1 MYAPPPGYRWI
12 SYGGSFLLAAVATG
26 IISNVIAGSA
36 YPVATPYPVYPVA
49 PAPVP
54 YPPPPGY

>member
-1 MYAPPPGYRWI
+1 
-12 SYGGSFLLAAVATG
+12 VATG
-26 IISNVIAGSA
+26 IISNVIAGSV
-36 YPVATPYPVYPVA
+36 YPATPYPVVTPYPAYPVV